1 MGNRLQSVVVSLMNK
16 QWVGAQGS
24 GENRM
29 IPCKG
34 CGLQTLVP
42 SLEPNQTAYC
52 PRCGHKLTSL
62 KQNWVDKVLALGLSA
77 LLLLLLSIS
86 FNFLSFSS
94 NGLETSITLI
104 SEVETLIAQ
113 NNLSLAAVI
122 LFVCILLPA
131 CVLLLLCAWML
142 SIKFGIGLRATKAQ
156 IALCF
161 NFIIWCMPEVFMVGV
176 IVSMVKVT
184 SMAEVTFGPSFYFY
198 IGFMVLYILTLLHLD
213 RFQVELAFIKESK
226 FTATVLNTDKR
237 VQWTWALLFTSVI
250 LYLPANLLP
259 IMTTRFLGV
268 DSPST
273 IVGGVITLW
282 HHGSY
287 MIAAVI
293 FIASILVPMFKMFA
307 IGYLNYSVQTD
318 SNVSI
323 KQRYTLYRVTEM
335 MGRWSMIDV
344 FVVAILAG
352 LVQLGSTMSVYPG
365 SAVIAFCAV
374 VVLTMLAAM
383 SFDSRMIWENEQ

>member
-1 MGNRLQSVVVSLMNK
+1 MNK
-16 QWVGAQGS
+16 QRVRAQSS
-24 GENRM
+24 GVSNV
-29 IPCKG
+29 IVCKG
-34 CGLQTLVP
+34 CGLQTHVP
-42 SLEPNQTAYC
+42 QLEPNQTAYC
-52 PRCGHKLTSL
+52 PRCGHKLTAL
-62 KQNWVDKVLALGLSA
+62 KHNWVDKVLALGLSSF
-77 LLLLLLSIS
+77 LLLLLSVS

-94 NGLETSITLI
+94 NGLETSISLI
-104 SEVETLIAQ
+104 SEVETLIEQ
-113 NNLSLAAVI
+113 NYLGLAGVI

-131 CVLLLLCAWML
+131 SVLLLLCAWML
-142 SIKFGIGLRATKAQ
+142 SLKFGIGLRATKAQ
-156 IALCF
+156 ISLCF

-176 IVSMVKVT
+176 IVSMVKIT
-184 SMAEVTFGPSFYFY
+184 SMADVTFGPSFYFY

-213 RFQVELAFIKESK
+213 RFQVELAMLKEAPLKS
-226 FTATVLNTDKR
+226 ATLKTDKR
-237 VQWTWALLFTSVI
+237 VQWTWALLFTSVL

-287 MIAAVI
+287 VIAAII

-307 IGYLNYSVQTD
+307 IGYLNYSVQTN
-318 SNVSI
+318 STVSI
-323 KQRYTLYRVTEM
+323 KQRYVLYRATEM

-383 SFDSRMIWENEQ
+383 SFDSRMIWENEQRT

>member
-1 MGNRLQSVVVSLMNK
+1 MHKL
-16 QWVGAQGS
+16 GAQSSDEGKVIS
-24 GENRM
+24 
-29 IPCKG
+29 CKG
-34 CGLQTLVP
+34 CGLNTHVP
-42 SLEPNQTAYC
+42 MLQANQTAYC

-62 KQNWVDKVLALGLSA
+62 KQNWVDKVLALGLSGLV
-77 LLLLLLSIS
+77 LLVLSVC
-86 FNFLSFSS
+86 FDFLSFAS
-94 NGLETSITLI
+94 NGLETSITLL
-104 SEVETLIAQ
+104 SEVETLIKQ
-113 NNLSLAAVI
+113 DYLGLAAVI
-122 LFVCILLPA
+122 LFVCLLLPA
-131 CVLLLLCAWML
+131 SVLLLLCSWML
-142 SIKFGIGLRATKAQ
+142 SIKFGLGIRATKAQ
-156 IALCF
+156 ISLCF

-176 IVSMVKVT
+176 IVSMVKIT
-184 SMAEVTFGPSFYFY
+184 SMADVEFGPSFYFY
-198 IGFMVLYILTLLHLD
+198 ISFMVLYILTLLHLD
-213 RFQVELAFIKESK
+213 RFQVEL
-226 FTATVLNTDKR
+226 VLIDEPHTKKGRINSGQR
-237 VQWTWALLFTSVI
+237 VQWTWALLLTSIV
-250 LYLPANLLP
+250 LYLPANLMP

-287 MIAAVI
+287 MIAAII
-293 FIASILVPMFKMFA
+293 FIASILVPIFKMLA
-307 IGYLNYSVQTD
+307 IAYLNYSVQTN
-318 SNVSI
+318 SRASV
-323 KQRYTLYRVTEM
+323 KQRYILYRITEM